1 MALVGPP
8 NSGKSTLFNRLTGLR
23 QKVANYP
30 GVTVEQRVGRLNGI
44 GRDDLTLID
53 LPGIYGLDSYSED
66 ARVAVDVLHG
76 EMPGTPAPDAILLVL
91 DSLQLRRQLMLA
103 APVLA
108 LGLPTLVLLNM
119 SDLMEARGG
128 RVDTLALAQELGVP
142 VAKISATRGAGLDS
156 ITHFLNRKAEA
167 EQPVPAEGKIEL
179 PVMGNPRSYRQWATG
194 ISTRTKYKAPL
205 SNAWTKRIDGV
216 LLHKIWGPLI
226 FLAVVFA
233 VFQVV
238 FSIGQPLSDGFGNL
252 LNAGGDRIGALL
264 GHNWVESLLID
275 GVWRGVASVLVFLP
289 QILLLFLFIGVLEDS
304 GYLARAALI
313 ADRVMRS
320 IGLNGK
326 AFIPLLSAY
335 ACAVPAIMA
344 TRTIENKRDRFA
356 TILVAPF
363 MTCSARLP
371 IYMLMIAAFIPNTP
385 LLGDLFGLRAAVMLS
400 LYVLGFVAA
409 LGTARLLKSSILK
422 ASSAPFILE
431 LPQYRLPTV
440 RSLSLRLVD
449 RGKVFLRQAGTVIL
463 AVTLVLW
470 VLSHVPFH
478 TDLTTSVIGRLG
490 HLIEPAIQP
499 LGFNWKIG
507 IGLLTSVV
515 AREVIV
521 GTLGTLYGADPAT
534 QSLGLQAALRHD
546 LTLGGAMAAAWLAG
560 LHYWRFGVPITV
572 AAGAATLSAAVIAV
586 VFALMPDL
594 NGHLASAVV
603 IACGLAVFAAAMRFD
618 MADPARVTRK
628 TDIAF
633 WLHLLSAPLIVQ
645 PLIFG
650 FLGGLQDLDT
660 RRALGIIAIFL
671 GLGLVAVIID
681 RRAILVSG
689 LAYAGFAF
697 GALIHRPGSNMK
709 RPPRLFWRWA
719 FSCSP

>member
-1 MALVGPP
+1 MSDCCSTTATIEVPLEPRVAGRIRTVALVGPP

-103 APVLA
+103 APVLS

-119 SDLMEARGG
+119 SDVMEARGG

-142 VAKISATRGAGLDS
+142 VAKISATRGTGLDS
-156 ITHFLNRKAEA
+156 ITQFLNRKAEP
-167 EQPVPAEGKIEL
+167 EMPVAPAAGRIEL

-216 LLHKIWGPLI
+216 LLHKVWGPLV

-546 LTLGGAMAAAWLAG
+546 LTLGGAMAL
-560 LHYWRFGVPITV
+560 
-572 AAGAATLSAAVIAV
+572 V
-586 VFALMPDL
+586 VFFAFAMQCTSTLAIVRRETNSWRWPALQFVYM
-594 NGHLASAVV
+594 SV
-603 IACGLAVFAAAMRFD
+603 
-618 MADPARVTRK
+618 
-628 TDIAF
+628 
-633 WLHLLSAPLIVQ
+633 
-645 PLIFG
+645 
-650 FLGGLQDLDT
+650 
-660 RRALGIIAIFL
+660 
-671 GLGLVAVIID
+671 
-681 RRAILVSG
+681 
-689 LAYAGFAF
+689 LAYLA
-697 GALIHRPGSNMK
+697 ALATNQAIVH
-709 RPPRLFWRWA
+709 FVH
-719 FSCSP
+719 